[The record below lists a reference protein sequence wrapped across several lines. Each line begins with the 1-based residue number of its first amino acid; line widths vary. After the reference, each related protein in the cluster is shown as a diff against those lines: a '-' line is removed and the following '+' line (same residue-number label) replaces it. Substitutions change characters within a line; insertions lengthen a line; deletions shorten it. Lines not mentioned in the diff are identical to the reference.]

1 MLVDDMDGPPLFDT
15 NCFDSMRDTR
25 RFIIYLI
32 IWSSIGI
39 FVILAGV
46 ALLVAQLGNAGVI

>member
-1 MLVDDMDGPPLFDT
+1 MIEDDADLIDT
-15 NCFDSMRDTR
+15 DCFDSMRDTR

-32 IWSSIGI
+32 VWGSIGI
-39 FVILAGV
+39 FIILAGV